1 MTEEQFVALARRR
14 FQALSD
20 LNKIDTFYAYEK
32 EFTHI
37 WTSLGHDVLE
47 ANISDA
53 SAEAPRK
60 KKTSKPAL
68 GRS

>member
-1 MTEEQFVALARRR
+1 MTEEQFVALAREQ

-37 WTSLGHDVLE
+37 WTSLGREVLQ
-47 ANISDA
+47 ANLSEV

-60 KKTSKPAL
+60 KKTSKPAS
-68 GRS
+68 GK